1 MLKTKNRGP
10 TISRPLFLCE
20 NRGEKNKIKTA
31 QLTQINHQEEGR
43 NRDGKKGGGLSMWG
57 RGSHYSS
64 RSQ

>member
-1 MLKTKNRGP
+1 M
-10 TISRPLFLCE
+10 CE
-20 NRGEKNKIKTA
+20 NMGEKNKIKTA